1 MHAFWITTQDTEVIE
16 GGIMSVVSTD
26 LRNVAI
32 IGHNETG
39 KTTLVE
45 QMLFYAN
52 VISRAETVA
61 SGKTTSDYTEEEIN
75 HKISIHA
82 SLASLTWDGRT
93 LNILDTPGTAGF
105 IGETI
110 CGFRS
115 CESALMVVDGRDG
128 AQIETIKLWRYLD
141 ERNKPRAVFINKMD
155 RERADYTHVLDNLK
169 ETFKTT
175 FVPVTI
181 PMGSG
186 KDFKG
191 IINLIENKAYF
202 INRGGK
208 ETIGDIPAEYADF
221 AEEYRNALIENA
233 AEGADDLIEKYFD
246 AGTLDSEEI
255 RRGLREGMQDNRVVP
270 AFCGCAEGGSGIT
283 SLLTFIRNNFPR
295 PLGKIDWTIAEDGSS
310 KDFVITAE
318 GSAAAVVFKTTI
330 DQFSGK
336 LSFIKVLRGTV
347 KGDTELYNPDLGKKE
362 RPNKVYRMVGKK
374 LVETDS
380 LPAGDIGVIAK
391 SNIAFTNSTLVEG
404 TDQKLKFKPL
414 AFPQPIYSL
423 AISSDDKKSEV
434 KMNESLHKVTEEDLT
449 FRIKFNEETKENV
462 VAGMG
467 ELHLNMILDKV
478 REKQKIN
485 IETKLPRVAYRETI
499 SRKSGIAEYSH
510 KKQSGGHGQ
519 YARVLIEIEPLE
531 RGTYYSFTNAIKGG
545 SVSKGYIPGIEK
557 GLHEQMEEGFLAGYP
572 MMDIGITLIDGKE
585 HPVDSSEMAFKLAAK
600 GAMKAALEKAGAVL
614 LEPIMKLSVYIE
626 NDYLGDILSDLSGK
640 RGRVLGQEDMGHL
653 QLVKALVPQSELL
666 NYAIDLKSMTSGTGS
681 FEMEFD
687 HYEPLSGK
695 LADEVIKAYKDSV
708 KEEQE

>member
-1 MHAFWITTQDTEVIE
+1 
-16 GGIMSVVSTD
+16 MSVVSKD

-52 VISRAETVA
+52 VISRAESVG
-61 SGKTTSDYTEEEIN
+61 SGKTTSDYTEEEIAQ
-75 HKISIHA
+75 KISIHA
-82 SLASLTWDGRT
+82 SLASLQWEGKT

-141 ERNKPRAVFINKMD
+141 QRNKPRAVFINKLD
-155 RERADYTHVLDNLK
+155 RDRADYSQTLENLK
-169 ETFKTT
+169 ETFNAT
-175 FVPVTI
+175 FVPVSI
-181 PMGSG
+181 AMGSG
-186 KDFKG
+186 KDFQG
-191 IINLIENKAYF
+191 IINLIENKAYRV
-202 INRGGK
+202 NDNGK
-208 ETIGDIPAEYADF
+208 ETIEDIPSEYTDLVEQF
-221 AEEYRNALIENA
+221 RNDLIENA

-246 AGTLDSEEI
+246 AGTLDSDEI
-255 RRGLREGMQDNRVVP
+255 RRGLREGMNDNRVIPV
-270 AFCGCAEGGSGIT
+270 FCGASELGSGIT
-283 SLLTFIRNNFPR
+283 SLLNFIRNNFPN
-295 PLGKIDWTIAEDGSS
+295 PVGKFDWVKTDDGSEQEFPIS
-310 KDFVITAE
+310 EESPT
-318 GSAAAVVFKTTI
+318 AAVVFKTTI

-336 LSFIKVLRGTV
+336 LSFLKVLRGSV
-347 KGDTELYNPDLGKKE
+347 KGDTELFNPQINKKE
-362 RPNKVYRMVGKK
+362 RSNKVYRMIGKK
-374 LVETDS
+374 LVETDM
-380 LPAGDIGVIAK
+380 LAAGDIGVIAK
-391 SNIAFTNSTLVEG
+391 SNIASTNATLVEG
-404 TDQKLKFKPL
+404 NDQKITFRPL

-462 VAGMG
+462 VAGMS
-467 ELHLNMILDKV
+467 ELHLNMILNRVK
-478 REKQKIN
+478 EKQKIN
-485 IETKLPRVAYRETI
+485 INTKLPKVAYRETI
-499 SRKSGIAEYSH
+499 TKKSGIAEYSH

-519 YARVLIEIEPLE
+519 YARVLIEIEPIE
-531 RGTYYSFTNAIKGG
+531 RGQYYSFTNAIKGG

-600 GAMKAALEKAGAVL
+600 GAMRMALEKAGTVL
-614 LEPIMKLSVYIE
+614 LEPFMALSVYID

-653 QLVKALVPQSELL
+653 QMVKAQVPQSELL

-695 LADEVIKAYKDSV
+695 LADDVIRNYKESL
-708 KEEQE
+708 KEIQE